1 MGGGR
6 PQDLWLSLGRA
17 GVWSAPCGGLTLEG
31 MRKKQLL
38 RADSAASMVSD
49 ALDAGLETCGP
60 GTMAVA
66 LHMQEELP
74 GEDWL
79 HLQRGLGDNEPTTSV
94 TGTLRSS
101 WKSQP

>member
-1 MGGGR
+1 
-6 PQDLWLSLGRA
+6 
-17 GVWSAPCGGLTLEG
+17 
-31 MRKKQLL
+31 
-38 RADSAASMVSD
+38 MVSD
-49 ALDAGLETCGP
+49 ALDAGLGTCGP